1 MNICN
6 KFERLQ
12 CNAVLGITGAITGS
26 SIERLYQELGFSF
39 SRSRRWLRN
48 FAYFIKLLLISHQSI
63 FIIMFQQLINPI
75 KLEAVTNFYICLA
88 EYNTLQ
94 TLSFVTKGRNG
105 VINLRMEI
113 CKSISY
119 EVFKNS
125 VRKFV
130 RRTPNS
136 LFNIS
141 DRLTRLHVSLSHR
154 KEHKF
159 NFNFQDTINPIC
171 FFSVLPKL
179 RGLS

>member
-12 CNAVLGITGAITGS
+12 CNAVVGIAGAIIGS
-26 SIERLYQELGFSF
+26 SIQRLYQELGISF

-48 FAYFIKLLLISHQSI
+48 VAYFISHQSI

-94 TLSFVTKGRNG
+94 TLSFGTKGRNG

-113 CKSISY
+113 RKSVSY

-125 VRKFV
+125 VLKFV
-130 RRTPNS
+130 RPTPNS

-154 KEHKF
+154 KEHKSTSTF
-159 NFNFQDTINPIC
+159 RT
-171 FFSVLPKL
+171 L
-179 RGLS
+179 